1 MLAALNTGA
10 RLRSAVSGTTSQTG
24 NTTVEIENAQ
34 FFWRKATSPTLNI
47 PRFTAN
53 HGEKLFVEGPSGCG
67 KSTFLGLLAGVN
79 KAASGTVSILGNQLD
94 TMSGA
99 ERDSF
104 RADHIGLIFQ
114 MFNLLPYL
122 SVIENVTLPCM
133 FSKHRRKRALDN
145 AENITT
151 EAIRI
156 LTRLGLGDSSIL
168 KRAVTNLSV
177 GQQQRVAAARALM
190 GQPELIICDEPT
202 SSLDPVNRE
211 SFLNLLFEECE
222 KSGSCLI
229 FASHDT
235 ILAPRF
241 DRALMFDEINAVH
254 GQSCAP
260 NREVQ

>member
-1 MLAALNTGA
+1 MLAALNSGA
-10 RLRSAVSGTTSQTG
+10 KLRSAVSGTTSQAG
-24 NTTVEIENAQ
+24 NTTVEIETVQ
-34 FFWRKATSPTLNI
+34 FFWRKETSPTLNI
-47 PRFTAN
+47 QRFTAN

-94 TMSGA
+94 SMSGA

-133 FSKHRRKRALDN
+133 FSKHRRKRALEN
-145 AENITT
+145 AVDIQT

-156 LTRLGLGDSSIL
+156 LNRLGLGDSSIL

-202 SSLDPVNRE
+202 SSLDPINRE

-222 KSGSCLI
+222 KRGSCLI
-229 FASHDT
+229 FASHET
-235 ILAPRF
+235 LLSPRF
-241 DRALMFDEINAVH
+241 DRALTFDEINTAN
-254 GQSCAP
+254 GTSQAT
-260 NREVQ
+260 NREV